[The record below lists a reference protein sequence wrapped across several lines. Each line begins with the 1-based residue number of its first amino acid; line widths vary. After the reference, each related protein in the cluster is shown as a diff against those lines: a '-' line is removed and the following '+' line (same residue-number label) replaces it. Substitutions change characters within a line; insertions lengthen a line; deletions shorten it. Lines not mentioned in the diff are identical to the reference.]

1 MITNNPFYHGSTRKL
16 IVAFGGLFNNIMVR
30 TEDSTGDTQ
39 KIVKVPIAFAQ
50 KEKFI
55 VRLQQDPA
63 LQEDIETLLPRLAY
77 ELTGYNYDASRQLN
91 KLNRKYCFRNDG
103 TPIKMF
109 APVPYDV
116 NFNLYS
122 FTRTTDDNLQ
132 IMEQILPFFSP
143 DMNLAI
149 KMLQDPE
156 VVLDVPLVLNG
167 VTTDD
172 QYDGGFEERR
182 YIVST
187 YSFTM
192 KALFYGP
199 MLGAE
204 DLLDPDN
211 HFPDDGSLPGVI
223 KRVIVNVNGTSSFRA
238 EIDPFAASKIQP
250 HNVIE
255 GWTP

>member
-1 MITNNPFYHGSTRKL
+1 MITSNPFYHGSTRKL
-16 IVAFGGLFNNIMVR
+16 IVAFGGLFNNIMV
-30 TEDSTGDTQ
+30 STPDADGYVQ

-55 VRLQQDPA
+55 VRLQQDPT

-77 ELTGYNYDASRQLN
+77 ELTGYDYDSSRQLN
-91 KLNRKYCFRNDG
+91 KMNTKMCFRNDG

-109 APVPYDV
+109 APVPYNV

-143 DMNLAI
+143 DMNLSI
-149 KMLQDPE
+149 KMLADPE
-156 VVLDVPLVLNG
+156 VVLEVPLTLNG

-182 YIVST
+182 YIIST

-192 KALFYGP
+192 KTLFYGP

-204 DLLDPDN
+204 DLMDPNN
-211 HFPDDGSLPGVI
+211 HYPDTGTLPGVI
-223 KRVIVNVNGTSSFRA
+223 KRVIVNVNGVNTFRA
-238 EIDPFAASKIQP
+238 EVDPFAASKIEP
-250 HNVIE
+250 HNVVE